1 MKPEPAT
8 TTLPTRVLMGP
19 GPSDVSRRVLAAL
32 ARPTLGHLDPA
43 YLEVM
48 DDTARLLRAVFRTA
62 NRLTLA
68 VPGTGSAGM
77 EACVAGLV
85 EEGDEVIVGVCGF
98 FGNRL
103 AEMAERHGARVH
115 RVEAPWGE
123 TIDPGDIERAL
134 AAHPS
139 VRLVGIVHAETST
152 GAHQPLEEISAVA
165 HAAGALLL
173 VDAVTSLG
181 CVELE
186 VDGWRVDAC
195 YSCSQKG
202 LSCPPGLAPV
212 TLSPDAEAKIRGRSA
227 PADSWYLDLTLL
239 SRYWGGERLYHH
251 TASSNLGVALREA
264 LLMVSEE
271 GLEARW
277 ARHRR
282 HHLGLR
288 AGLAAIGLGYIPRRS
303 LPNLNAVH
311 VPAGVDEAAVR
322 RQLLDRHGIE
332 IGAGLGPLRGR
343 AWRIGLMGESCIAG
357 NVVAVLAGLESIL
370 EEMGLP
376 ITPGAAVSAAGKVL
390 ATT

>member
-1 MKPEPAT
+1 
-8 TTLPTRVLMGP
+8 MGP
-19 GPSDVSRRVLAAL
+19 GPSDVSPRVLAAL

-43 YLEVM
+43 YLEIM
-48 DDTARLLRAVFRTA
+48 DDTRRLLKSVFRTA
-62 NRLTLA
+62 NELTLA

-85 EEGDEVIVGVCGF
+85 EEGDEVVVGVCGF

-103 AEMAERHGARVH
+103 AEMAERHGAHVH
-115 RVEAPWGE
+115 RVEASWGD
-123 TIDPGDIERAL
+123 TVNPAAIDEAL
-134 AAHPS
+134 VAHPA

-152 GAHQPLEEISAVA
+152 GAHQPLEEISALA

-186 VDGWRVDAC
+186 VDGWGVDAC

-212 TLSPDAEAKIRGRSA
+212 TLSPAAEAKLRGRSA

-239 SRYWGGERLYHH
+239 SRYWGEERVYHH
-251 TASSNLGVALREA
+251 TASSNLGLALREA
-264 LLMVSEE
+264 LLMVAEE
-271 GLEARW
+271 GLEVRFD
-277 ARHRR
+277 RHRR
-282 HHLGLR
+282 HHRALR
-288 AGLAAIGLGYIPRRS
+288 AGLETIGLGYIPSRS

-322 RQLLDRHGIE
+322 RRLLERYGIE

-343 AWRIGLMGESCIAG
+343 AWRIGLMGESCVAD
-357 NVVAVLAGLESIL
+357 NVVGVLGALESTL
-370 EEMGLP
+370 SEMGAP
-376 ITPGAAVSAAGKVL
+376 ITTGAAVAAAAEL
-390 ATT
+390 LPRP